1 MITNEEETKI
11 KKLYLQNNTYNEI
24 SKALNVS
31 KKDIMNYIKKS
42 ELQIKRKERNIQI
55 IRKGLEEN
63 KSREDIAQLL
73 GVEPNKVSN
82 LAAYFKIPTNFKEIR
97 HNKQEITILDEYKEE
112 PRSIQKMA
120 FETGISYSFCKKI
133 YKKYNLKSIVVRN
146 TEYRKLSKEETDQI
160 IKEIKEENKT
170 LAQIGRNHNVS
181 RQWIAH
187 LKKTKL

>member
-1 MITNEEETKI
+1 MITNAEETKI

-63 KSREDIAQLL
+63 KSREEIAQLL

-97 HNKQEITILDEYKEE
+97 HNKQEITILDEYKVK

-120 FETGISYSFCKKI
+120 FETGISYSFCKKT
-133 YKKYNLKSIVVRN
+133 YEKYNLKSIVVRN

-170 LAQIGRNHNVS
+170 LAQIGRNHHVS